1 MSSSTSAASSSQPA
15 NSQDSKKY
23 KRVFALVGNPNCG
36 KTTLFNALTGMRQ
49 KVGNY
54 PGVTVERKEGTCY
67 GQHGEEFLMIDLP
80 GAYSLNARSPDEEI
94 LRDVL
99 LGRRDDT
106 PTPDAVI
113 VILDASNPDRNL
125 YLATQVL
132 ELELPTILVLNM
144 TDVAASQNL
153 ELDSSSLSDAF
164 GVPVIPMQANTRKGL
179 PELRVAMSRPD
190 LPASPHQVP
199 LPDDVKQRLQDF
211 VKNSDDKTLANNERA
226 ALYLLDESTRKS
238 HSNNEWEN
246 HLIAARYDAIQK
258 ICDRA
263 VTKSA
268 SNTPSATDRL
278 DAFLLHQVW
287 GWVVLVGIMALLFS
301 LIFSYAEIPMGW
313 IDSTF
318 TWLAGKVTDTMP
330 PGDLRD
336 LLSDGVIAG
345 VGGVAIFLPQIL
357 ILFFFIGLMEDTGY
371 MSRVAFMMDRL
382 MAKVGL
388 NGKSF
393 VPLLSSYACAI
404 PGIMATRTVENPKD
418 RLITILVAPWA
429 SCSARLPVYLLM
441 IAVLI
446 PESKVPILTKVGFML
461 SLYILGTIGI
471 FIAAWIFNKTFR
483 RTVKTVPIMELP
495 LYKAPSWHTILLHM
509 WERTKLFIRRAGTI
523 ILGVSILLWAA
534 ENYPK
539 TPGADKA
546 TQVENSIAGKIG
558 HAIEP
563 VIKPLGYD
571 WRIGIGLVASFAAR
585 EFFVSAM
592 AITYN
597 VEQDG
602 VTENVA
608 AETLRQRMRDAR
620 RPDGVSPVFSPLVC
634 LSLMVFYLFAMQC
647 ISTTVVVR
655 RETNSWKWPLFQ
667 LAFMTGTAYFA
678 ALIVYQGGLLLGF
691 T

>member
-1 MSSSTSAASSSQPA
+1 MSSSKPAASYSPETATQKSR
-15 NSQDSKKY
+15 
-23 KRVFALVGNPNCG
+23 RVFALVGNPNCG

-67 GQHGEEFLMIDLP
+67 DQHGKELLIIDLP

-106 PTPDAVI
+106 PIPDAVI
-113 VILDASNPDRNL
+113 VILDASNPERNF

-132 ELELPTILVLNM
+132 ELGLPSILVLNM
-144 TDVAASQNL
+144 VDVAESQNL
-153 ELDSSSLSDAF
+153 TLDASVLSEAF

-179 PELRVAMSRPD
+179 PELRISMSRSD
-190 LPASPHQVP
+190 LPASPLRIP
-199 LPDDVKQRLQDF
+199 LPDDTQRLLKGF
-211 VKNSDDKTLANNERA
+211 LAANKQQTQNHNERA
-226 ALYLLDESTRKS
+226 ALYLLDEATKKS
-238 HSNNEWEN
+238 HSNNDWEN
-246 HLIAARYDAIQK
+246 HLIAARYDTIQK
-258 ICDRA
+258 ICENA
-263 VTKSA
+263 VKHSA
-268 SNTPSATDRL
+268 NNAPSSTDRL
-278 DAFLLHQVW
+278 DKFLLHKVW
-287 GWVVLVGIMALLFS
+287 GWVALIGIMTLIFA

-313 IDSTF
+313 IDTAF
-318 TWLAGKVTDTMP
+318 AWLGDKVTALMP

-336 LLSDGVIAG
+336 LITDGVIAG
-345 VGGVAIFLPQIL
+345 VGGVVIFLPQIL

-429 SCSARLPVYLLM
+429 SCTARLPVYLLM

-446 PESKVPILTKVGFML
+446 PETQVPTLIKVGFMIA
-461 SLYILGTIGI
+461 LYVLGTVAI
-471 FIAAWIFNKTFR
+471 FAAAWIFNKTFSR
-483 RTVKTVPIMELP
+483 EVKSAPIMELP
-495 LYKAPSWHTILLHM
+495 LYKAPSLHTITLHM
-509 WERTKLFIRRAGTI
+509 WDRSKIFLRRAGTV
-523 ILGVSILLWAA
+523 ILGISILLWAA

-539 TPGADKA
+539 TPDADQA

-571 WRIGIGLVASFAAR
+571 WKIGIGLVASFAAR
-585 EFFVSAM
+585 EVFVSAM

-597 VEQDG
+597 VEEQDDEDA
-602 VTENVA
+602 TF
-608 AETLRQRMRDAR
+608 TLLRQRMQTAR
-620 RPDGVSPVFSPLVC
+620 RSDGTTPVFTPLVC

-647 ISTTVVVR
+647 ISTIAVVR

-667 LAFMTGTAYFA
+667 TAFMTGTAYLA
-678 ALIVYQGGLLLGF
+678 ALVIYQGGLLLGF
-691 T
+691 N

>member
-1 MSSSTSAASSSQPA
+1 MSSSSPAPSSSPNAAKQ
-15 NSQDSKKY
+15 KY
-23 KRVFALVGNPNCG
+23 KRIFALVGNPNCG

-67 GQHGEEFLMIDLP
+67 DQHGDELLLIDLP

-106 PTPDAVI
+106 PKPDAVI
-113 VILDASNPDRNL
+113 VILDTSNPDRNL

-132 ELELPTILVLNM
+132 ELGLPTILVLNM

-153 ELDSSSLSDAF
+153 EIDSAAISEAF
-164 GVPVIPMQANTRKGL
+164 GVPAIPMQANTRKGL
-179 PELRVAMSRPD
+179 PELRIAMSRSD
-190 LPASPHQVP
+190 LPASPHRVP
-199 LPDDVKQRLQDF
+199 LPDDVEKCLKEF
-211 VKNSDDKTLANNERA
+211 TKNSADKTLENNERA
-226 ALYLLDESTRKS
+226 ALYLLDEATKKA

-258 ICDRA
+258 VCDQA
-263 VTKSA
+263 VKKSDK
-268 SNTPSATDRL
+268 NKPSTTDRL
-278 DAFLLHQVW
+278 DSFFLHKVW
-287 GWVVLVGIMALLFS
+287 GWVALIGIMTLLFS

-313 IDSTF
+313 IDTAF
-318 TWLAGKVTDTMP
+318 TWLANKVTNLMP

-336 LLSDGVIAG
+336 LITDGIIAG
-345 VGGVAIFLPQIL
+345 VGGVVIFLPQIL

-382 MAKVGL
+382 MSKVGL
-388 NGKSF
+388 GGKSF

-429 SCSARLPVYLLM
+429 SCTARLPVYLLM

-446 PESKVPILTKVGFML
+446 PETKVPMLTKVGFMIG
-461 SLYILGTIGI
+461 LYVLGTLGI
-471 FIAAWIFNKTFR
+471 FAAAWLFNKTFR
-483 RTVKTVPIMELP
+483 REVKSAPIMELP
-495 LYKAPSWHTILLHM
+495 LYKAPSLRTVTLHM
-509 WERTKLFIRRAGTI
+509 WERSRIFIRRAGTV
-523 ILGVSILLWAA
+523 ILGISILLWAA

-539 TPGADKA
+539 TPGADQA

-571 WRIGIGLVASFAAR
+571 WKIGIGLVASFAAR
-585 EFFVSAM
+585 EVFVSAM
-592 AITYN
+592 SITYN
-597 VEQDG
+597 VSEDADEDAAFNLLRNRMQEAQRSDG
-602 VTENVA
+602 T
-608 AETLRQRMRDAR
+608 
-620 RPDGVSPVFSPLVC
+620 PVFSPLVC

-647 ISTTVVVR
+647 VSTIAVVR

-667 LAFMTGTAYFA
+667 TVFMTGTAYVL

>member
-1 MSSSTSAASSSQPA
+1 MSSSTPAASSSPPA

-153 ELDSSSLSDAF
+153 ELDSSVLSDAF

-179 PELRVAMSRPD
+179 SELRVAMSRSD
-190 LPASPHQVP
+190 LPTSPHQVS

-258 ICDRA
+258 ICDQA
-263 VTKSA
+263 VKKSA
-268 SNTPSATDRL
+268 KNTPSTTDRL
-278 DAFLLHQVW
+278 DVFLLHQVW
-287 GWVVLVGIMALLFS
+287 GWVVLVGLMALLFS

-318 TWLAGKVTDTMP
+318 TWLASKVTEIMP

-336 LLSDGVIAG
+336 LLSDGVVAG

-602 VTENVA
+602 VAENVA

-620 RPDGVSPVFSPLVC
+620 RPDGITPVFSPLVC

-691 T
+691 N

>member
-1 MSSSTSAASSSQPA
+1 MSSSPPAPSPSPSALTSQH
-15 NSQDSKKY
+15 

-67 GQHGEEFLMIDLP
+67 DQHGGKFLIIDLP

-113 VILDASNPDRNL
+113 VILDASNPERNL

-132 ELELPTILVLNM
+132 ELGLPTILALNM

-153 ELDSSSLSDAF
+153 ELDPEALSQAF

-179 PELRVAMSRPD
+179 PELRIAMSRAD
-190 LPASPHQVP
+190 LPSSPLRIP
-199 LPDDVKQRLQDF
+199 LPDDVQQSLDEFTKHHPDEALA
-211 VKNSDDKTLANNERA
+211 KNDRA
-226 ALYLLDESTRKS
+226 ALYLLDQSTKES
-238 HSNNEWEN
+238 HADNQWEN

-258 ICDRA
+258 ICEQSVKQSD
-263 VTKSA
+263 
-268 SNTPSATDRL
+268 SNTPSTTDRL
-278 DAFLLHQVW
+278 DSFFLHKVW
-287 GWVVLVGIMALLFS
+287 GWVALIGIMTLLFS

-318 TWLAGKVTDTMP
+318 AWLADQVTAIMP

-336 LLSDGVIAG
+336 LITDGIIAG
-345 VGGVAIFLPQIL
+345 VGGVVIFLPQIL

-371 MSRVAFMMDRL
+371 MSRVAFIMDRL

-388 NGKSF
+388 SGKSF

-404 PGIMATRTVENPKD
+404 PGIMATRTIENPKD

-446 PESKVPILTKVGFML
+446 PDSKVPLLIKVGFML
-461 SLYILGTIGI
+461 SLYVLGTLGI
-471 FIAAWIFNKTFR
+471 FGAAWIFNKTFR
-483 RTVKTVPIMELP
+483 RKVKTVPIMELP
-495 LYKAPSWHTILLHM
+495 LYKAPSFFTVLLHM
-509 WERTKLFIRRAGTI
+509 WERTKVFIRRAGTI
-523 ILGVSILLWAA
+523 ILGVSILLWATL
-534 ENYPK
+534 NYPK
-539 TPGADKA
+539 TPGADRA
-546 TQVENSIAGKIG
+546 TQVENSFAGIAG

-563 VIKPLGYD
+563 AIKPLGYD
-571 WRIGIGLVASFAAR
+571 WKIGIGLVASLAAR

-597 VEQDG
+597 IEQEG
-602 VTENVA
+602 VDEEVA
-608 AETLRQRMRDAR
+608 TETLRNQMRDAR
-620 RPDGVSPVFSPLVC
+620 RADGTTLVFTPLVC

-647 ISTTVVVR
+647 ISTIIVVR
-655 RETNSWKWPLFQ
+655 RETNSWRWPLFQ
-667 LAFMTGTAYFA
+667 LIFMTGTAYFA
-678 ALIVYQGGLLLGF
+678 ALLIYQGGRLLGF

>member
-1 MSSSTSAASSSQPA
+1 MRDSESAAASVPQNHTPKS
-15 NSQDSKKY
+15 

-67 GQHGEEFLMIDLP
+67 GQHGEELRLIDLP

-113 VILDASNPDRNL
+113 VILDASNPERNL

-132 ELELPTILVLNM
+132 ELGLPTILVLNM
-144 TDVAASQNL
+144 IDVADSQNL
-153 ELDSSSLSDAF
+153 KLNVSAISEAF
-164 GVPVIPMQANTRKGL
+164 GVPVIPMQANSRKGL
-179 PELRVAMSRPD
+179 PELRIAMSKAD
-190 LPASPHQVP
+190 LPSSSLRIP
-199 LPDDVKQRLQDF
+199 LPDDTQQLLDKFSRDNPQDED
-211 VKNSDDKTLANNERA
+211 NNHNERA
-226 ALYLLDESTRKS
+226 ALYLLDEETKKN
-238 HSNNEWEN
+238 HSNSEWEN
-246 HLIAARYDAIQK
+246 HLIAARYDTIQK
-258 ICDRA
+258 ICADA
-263 VTKSA
+263 VKQSA
-268 SNTPSATDRL
+268 NNAPSPTDRL
-278 DAFLLHQVW
+278 DAFLLHKIW
-287 GWVVLVGIMALLFS
+287 GWVALISLMTLIFS
-301 LIFSYAEIPMGW
+301 LIFSYAEIPMDW
-313 IDSTF
+313 IDTAF
-318 TWLAGKVTDTMP
+318 TALADKVTTLMP

-336 LLSDGVIAG
+336 LITEGIIAG

-382 MAKVGL
+382 MSKVGL

-446 PESKVPILTKVGFML
+446 PESKVPIFTKVGFML
-461 SLYILGTIGI
+461 SLYILGTVGI

-483 RTVKTVPIMELP
+483 RKVKTLPIMELP
-495 LYKAPSWHTILLHM
+495 LYKAPSWYTIVLHM
-509 WERTKLFIRRAGTI
+509 WERTKIFIRRAGTI

-597 VEQDG
+597 VEQEG
-602 VTENVA
+602 VAENVA
-608 AETLRQRMRDAR
+608 AETLRQRMRAAK
-620 RPDGVSPVFSPLVC
+620 RPDGVTPAFSPLVC
-634 LSLMVFYLFAMQC
+634 LSLMIFYLFAMQC

-655 RETNSWKWPLFQ
+655 RETNSWKWPMFQ
-667 LAFMTGTAYFA
+667 IAFMTGTAYFA
-678 ALIVYQGGLLLGF
+678 SLIVYQGGLLLGF
-691 T
+691 H